1 VTTPS
6 ATPVTAPRTG
16 RSGRALNKRFAL
28 VGGALLALGAGGGV
42 AAAQSVETAAVAC
55 GAAPARP
62 VSGMATLSVSTAD
75 FEARQQKLNQALASK
90 LGISVERLT
99 QATAEARKEAG
110 LPEGGSV
117 TAVALP
123 PEKVF
128 TLALGGD
135 PLSAAARPLNLSVE
149 QLREELKAKSLT
161 ELARA
166 RGVDPAAVAAALKDD
181 ERARIDAAVAKGG
194 LPPEVVEGLRAG
206 VDARVEQL
214 LAVRFAAQGDFA
226 VACGG
231 TAVPRPAR

>member
-1 VTTPS
+1 VSTPS
-6 ATPVTAPRTG
+6 ATPDSAPRT
-16 RSGRALNKRFAL
+16 GRALNKRFAL
-28 VGGALLALGAGGGV
+28 AGGVLLALGAGGV

-55 GAAPARP
+55 GAALAKPA
-62 VSGMATLSVSTAD
+62 SGMVALTVSPPD
-75 FEARQQKLNQALASK
+75 FEAQQQKLNQALASK

-110 LPEGGSV
+110 LPEGGAV
-117 TAVALP
+117 TAVAAAP
-123 PEKVF
+123 GKVF
-128 TLALGGD
+128 AMEGD
-135 PLSAAARPLNLSVE
+135 PLSAAARTLNLSVE

-166 RGVDPAAVAAALKDD
+166 RGVDPAAVATALKND

-194 LPPEVVEGLRAG
+194 LPAEAAEQLRAG

-214 LAVRFAAQGDFA
+214 LAVRFTAQGDFT

-231 TAVPRPAR
+231 KAVSAPAR